1 MLNKYI
7 DIIFKKKYPRWTI
20 MLFDFTATAFILLFY
35 NIYELDNFIT
45 ISLPFVLLIPFMNF
59 LFFKIL
65 GVYNTSIRYYSLENL
80 FSLIFSFVFSF
91 FIIYQLS
98 NFSVLL
104 ERFST
109 TDLLIVYY
117 LSISIIISFRFF
129 IKIVFKNFGTYK
141 TENVLVYGSE
151 DLNIII
157 NFLNQSKY
165 YKISGI
171 INDTNLNYLN
181 SGINSYA
188 LDDNL
193 TTIINQNNVKKIL
206 IPDSLNL
213 QNIEFIYNLKNSSKF
228 DIVKFPEQS
237 KFLDR
242 LTEFSLNPLEIQ
254 DLLSRDKISLNKKN
268 IKREYYNKRIL
279 ITGGAGSIGSEI
291 IRQLIKFKPSEI
303 LIIDNSE
310 TPMFEIRSE
319 LLSFEEDINFHF
331 VVDSILDKDSMTH
344 LFKKFKPEIIFHAAA
359 FKHVSMMEEN
369 PKSAII
375 NNILGTKN
383 LLEVSLN
390 SSISKFVFISSDK
403 AVNPS
408 SVMGVTKRI
417 CELYISKY
425 YKEIP
430 DIIIT
435 RFGNVLGSNGSVVK
449 IFKDQISTGGPVT
462 VTHPDVNRY
471 FMTIPEASQLV
482 LEAGAMGE
490 KGEIFVFDM
499 GDPVK
504 ISDLAK
510 KMIKLSGKAL
520 DEDIKIEYIGLREGE
535 KLYEELLT
543 NNEKLKKS
551 YNSLILIAEKDS
563 VDNKTYVAIEELVEF
578 ATKGSDDLILID
590 KMKKIVKEYK
600 PLNSQYI

>member
-1 MLNKYI
+1 MLNRYI
-7 DIIFKKKYPRWTI
+7 DKIFKKKYPRWTI
-20 MLFDFTATAFILLFY
+20 VIFDFIAMVIILLSY
-35 NIYELDNFIT
+35 NIYQIDNFIT
-45 ISLPFVLLIPFMNF
+45 ISLAFIALIPSISVVF
-59 LFFKIL
+59 LIIL
-65 GVYNTSIRYYSLENL
+65 GEYNNSIRYYSLENL
-80 FSLIFSFVFSF
+80 FRLIIAFLGSF
-91 FIIYQLS
+91 FIILQIS
-98 NFSVLL
+98 NFSILFD
-104 ERFST
+104 RFSII
-109 TDLLIVYY
+109 DLIIVYY
-117 LSISIIISFRFF
+117 LSVSVIISFRFL
-129 IKIVFKNFGTYK
+129 IKILFRNFGTYK
-141 TENVLVYGSE
+141 VENVLVYASE
-151 DLNIII
+151 DLNMII

-165 YKISGI
+165 FKIVGTI
-171 INDTNLNYLN
+171 YDNDSKKFN
-181 SGINSYA
+181 SSINSYF
-188 LDDNL
+188 LDHNL
-193 TTIINQNNVKKIL
+193 ISIVKDFEIKKIL
-206 IPDSLNL
+206 IPELL
-213 QNIEFIYNLKNSSKF
+213 KVEKIEFIYNLKASIDF
-228 DIVKFPEQS
+228 QIVKFPEQS
-237 KFLDR
+237 RFLDR

-319 LLSFEEDINFHF
+319 LLLFEEDINFHF
-331 VVDSILDKDSMTH
+331 VVDSILDKNSMTH

>member
-1 MLNKYI
+1 M
-7 DIIFKKKYPRWTI
+7 
-20 MLFDFTATAFILLFY
+20 
-35 NIYELDNFIT
+35 
-45 ISLPFVLLIPFMNF
+45 
-59 LFFKIL
+59 
-65 GVYNTSIRYYSLENL
+65 
-80 FSLIFSFVFSF
+80 
-91 FIIYQLS
+91 
-98 NFSVLL
+98 
-104 ERFST
+104 
-109 TDLLIVYY
+109 
-117 LSISIIISFRFF
+117 
-129 IKIVFKNFGTYK
+129 
-141 TENVLVYGSE
+141 
-151 DLNIII
+151 
-157 NFLNQSKY
+157 
-165 YKISGI
+165 
-171 INDTNLNYLN
+171 
-181 SGINSYA
+181 
-188 LDDNL
+188 
-193 TTIINQNNVKKIL
+193 
-206 IPDSLNL
+206 
-213 QNIEFIYNLKNSSKF
+213 
-228 DIVKFPEQS
+228 
-237 KFLDR
+237 
-242 LTEFSLNPLEIQ
+242 IQ
-254 DLLSRDKISLNKKN
+254 
-268 IKREYYNKRIL
+268 REYYNKRIL

-310 TPMFEIRSE
+310 TPMFDIRSE

-331 VVDSILDKDSMTH
+331 VVDSILDKNSMTH

>member
-20 MLFDFTATAFILLFY
+20 MLFDFTATASILLSY

-45 ISLPFVLLIPFMNF
+45 ISWPFVLLIPFVNL

-80 FSLIFSFVFSF
+80 FSLIFSFVLSF

-206 IPDSLNL
+206 IPDSLNV

-319 LLSFEEDINFHF
+319 LLLFEEDINFHF
-331 VVDSILDKDSMTH
+331 VVDSILDKNSMTH

>member
-7 DIIFKKKYPRWTI
+7 DKIFKKTFPRWSI
-20 MLFDFTATAFILLFY
+20 MLFDLIATASILLSY
-35 NIYELDNFIT
+35 NLYQIDNFLT
-45 ISLPFVLLIPFMNF
+45 VSLFFVLFIPFINF
-59 LFFKIL
+59 IFLRIL
-65 GVYNTSIRYYSLENL
+65 GEYNSSLRYYSLENL
-80 FSLIFSFVFSF
+80 FSLIIAFLVSF
-91 FIIYQLS
+91 FIVIQIS
-98 NFSVLL
+98 NFTVLL
-104 ERFST
+104 ERFT
-109 TDLLIVYY
+109 RVDLLIVYY

-129 IKIVFKNFGTYK
+129 IKILFKNFGTYK
-141 TENVLVYGSE
+141 VENVLVYASE

-165 YKISGI
+165 FKIKGI
-171 INDTNLNYLN
+171 IK
-181 SGINSYA
+181 
-188 LDDNL
+188 DDNNEL
-193 TTIINQNNVKKIL
+193 STGISSYSLDHNLISIIHNYNIKKIL
-206 IPDSLNL
+206 IPESLSVEK
-213 QNIEFIYNLKNSSKF
+213 IEFIYNLKNSSKF

-242 LTEFSLNPLEIQ
+242 LTEFSLNPLEIE

-268 IKREYYNKRIL
+268 IQKEYNDKKIL

-291 IRQLIKFKPSEI
+291 IRQLVKFKPSDI
-303 LIIDNSE
+303 IVIDNSE
-310 TPMFEIRSE
+310 TPMFELKSE
-319 LLSFEEDINFHF
+319 LEKYEHKFNFHF
-331 VVDSILDKDSMTH
+331 IVDTILDKNALSVIIS
-344 LFKKFKPEIIFHAAA
+344 KYKPEIIFHAAA

-369 PKSAII
+369 PKSAVI

-383 LLEVSLN
+383 LLEVSLK
-390 SSISKFVFISSDK
+390 SSVSKFVFISSDK

-417 CELYISKY
+417 CELYISKFFND
-425 YKEIP
+425 IP
-430 DIIIT
+430 DIIVT

-449 IFKDQISTGGPVT
+449 IFKEQINSGGPLT

-510 KMIKLSGKAL
+510 KMIKLSGNVL
-520 DEDIKIEYIGLREGE
+520 DEDITIEYIGLREGE

-543 NNEKLKKS
+543 DSEKLKTS
-551 YNSLILIAEKDS
+551 YNSLILIAEKDF
-563 VDNKTYVAIEELVEF
+563 VDNNTYVAIDELIES
-578 ATKGSDDLILID
+578 AKKGSNDIILID
-590 KMKKIVKEYK
+590 KMKEIVEEYK
-600 PLNSQYI
+600 PLNSTYS

>member
-1 MLNKYI
+1 M
-7 DIIFKKKYPRWTI
+7 
-20 MLFDFTATAFILLFY
+20 
-35 NIYELDNFIT
+35 
-45 ISLPFVLLIPFMNF
+45 
-59 LFFKIL
+59 
-65 GVYNTSIRYYSLENL
+65 YNTSIIYYSLENL